1 MINNKADNSTL
12 TKSIRNL
19 NMLAKKLK
27 QIRTNA
33 GALTLASN
41 QVKFSFDDE
50 THNPTDV
57 RMYPMYETN
66 SLVEEFMLL
75 ANISVADKILSRFP
89 AISVLRRH
97 QEPKLKQLQELQQ
110 LMRELGYEFEFETS
124 KLLSQSLDKI

>member
-1 MINNKADNSTL
+1 MIDNKADNSTL